1 MGLLCEAATEAK
13 AARDCGSRGKPGI
26 SVSPAFIH
34 SQAQLNEWLTV
45 DFKKWCATPVK
56 IGHIDPI
63 RVQPHCIRIELK
75 AEQSSIVSEGSSAIS
90 AHQRFMARHSSRV
103 RAAAA
108 GVQGRQERTSSLP
121 SRHRSK

>member
-56 IGHIDPI
+56 IGRTHDPANKK
-63 RVQPHCIRIELK
+63 RCLPFSRYKDKRPYRSDTCSTPLYPHRIE
-75 AEQSSIVSEGSSAIS
+75 
-90 AHQRFMARHSSRV
+90 SRTVLHRLRRLV
-103 RAAAA
+103 RNLRAPAVHGQA
-108 GVQGRQERTSSLP
+108 
-121 SRHRSK
+121 